1 MMNPYEVYQTY
12 LALKAHFK
20 GQGFNYN
27 THGRTRTTPQSF
39 ESRKDR
45 YYFEK
50 MAKKFKKD
58 DLVEFFVSQFV
69 GKSDPWVGDMFSEE
83 AEDLHRQRMR
93 RVQALTNTIK
103 TDIKKLWE
111 RSGENPERFHNLF
124 IPKERG
130 AYAPIFEAVIQKK
143 ISPETFLVLNDI
155 LDFTKSWVVANDPV
169 WEEIG
174 IPLIRYSPFLQLES
188 RRGEL
193 KKIIAEVVRKDLHLS
208 ADDV

>member
-12 LALKAHFK
+12 LAMKAHFK
-20 GQGFNYN
+20 GKGFNYN
-27 THGRTRTTPQSF
+27 IHGRTRTTPQAF

-50 MAKKFKKD
+50 IAKRFNKN
-58 DLVEFFVSQFV
+58 DLVEFMISQFV
-69 GKSDPWVGDMFSEE
+69 GKSDPWVGDMLSEE

-111 RSGENPERFHNLF
+111 KTGENPERFANIF
-124 IPKERG
+124 MPNERG
-130 AYAPIFEAVIQKK
+130 TYAPIFEAVIQKT

-155 LDFTKSWVVANDPV
+155 LNFTNKWRVTNDPI

-174 IPLIRYSPFLQLES
+174 VPLMRYSPFLQLES

-193 KKIIAEVVRKDLHLS
+193 KRIIAEVVRKDLHHS
-208 ADDV
+208 ADEV

>member
-12 LALKAHFK
+12 LAMKAHFK

-27 THGRTRTTPQSF
+27 VHGRTRTTPQAF

-50 MAKKFKKD
+50 MSKKFKKE
-58 DLVEFFVSQFV
+58 DLVEFLVSQFV
-69 GKSDPWVGDMFSEE
+69 GKTDPWVGDMFSEE

-103 TDIKKLWE
+103 TDIKKLWDKA
-111 RSGENPERFHNLF
+111 GENPERFSGLF
-124 IPKERG
+124 SPKERG
-130 AYAPIFEAVIQKK
+130 TYAPIFEAVIQKK

-155 LDFTKSWVVANDPV
+155 LNFTNTWSVANDPI

-174 IPLIRYSPFLQLES
+174 MPLMRYTPFLKLES
-188 RRGEL
+188 RRNEL
-193 KKIIAEVVRKDLHLS
+193 KRIIAEVVRKDLHHS
-208 ADDV
+208 VDEI